1 MLANIHPG
9 EVLLEEFLQE
19 YGVSQN
25 RLGREIGMSPRAVNE
40 IVHGK
45 RSITANSALRIA
57 KFFGTSPEFWLNL
70 QTSYDLEEAAKT
82 IDLKQIKSI
91 EAA

>member
-1 MLANIHPG
+1 MLKNIHPG
-9 EVLLEEFLQE
+9 EVLLEDFLVE
-19 YGVSQN
+19 LDISQN

-45 RSITANSALRIA
+45 RSITANSALRLA

-70 QTSYDLEEAAKT
+70 QTSYDLEEAAKVL
-82 IDLKQIKSI
+82 DLRMIKTFR
-91 EAA
+91 AA